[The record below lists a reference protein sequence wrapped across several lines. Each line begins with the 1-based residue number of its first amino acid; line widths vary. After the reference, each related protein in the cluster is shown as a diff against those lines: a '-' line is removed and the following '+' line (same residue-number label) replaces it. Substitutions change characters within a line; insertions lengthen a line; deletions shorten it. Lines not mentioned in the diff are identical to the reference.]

1 MLSRTRP
8 AILPEDAAPVPRA
21 PRSDQTAPGAAPAVL
36 GNDHELDHI
45 FKQHFPFV
53 WRLLRR
59 LGVHSAALDDAA
71 QDVFM
76 VALRRATEFRGQS
89 SYQTWLFGI
98 ACNIAREQRRK
109 GQRASAFE
117 PVEPLENAL
126 RSRQASPLEE
136 ASQAEA
142 LRFIEAFLDTL
153 DDAKREVFI
162 LAELEQ
168 MTAPEIAQAT
178 GANLNTVY
186 SRLRVAR
193 EAFASLIQRTF
204 PGEP

>member
-8 AILPEDAAPVPRA
+8 AIVPEDAAPVPRVPRLDHAA
-21 PRSDQTAPGAAPAVL
+21 PLAAPAVL
-36 GNDHELDHI
+36 GNDHELDHL
-45 FKQHFPFV
+45 FKEHFPFV

-59 LGVHSAALDDAA
+59 LGVRPEALDDAT

-76 VALRRATEFRGQS
+76 VALRRAPEFRGQS

-98 ACNIAREQRRK
+98 ACNVAREQRRK

-126 RSRQASPLEE
+126 RSGQASPLEQ
-136 ASQAEA
+136 ASQAQA
-142 LRFIEAFLDTL
+142 LRFVESFLDTL

-168 MTAPEIAQAT
+168 MTAPEIVQAT

-186 SRLRVAR
+186 SRLRAAR